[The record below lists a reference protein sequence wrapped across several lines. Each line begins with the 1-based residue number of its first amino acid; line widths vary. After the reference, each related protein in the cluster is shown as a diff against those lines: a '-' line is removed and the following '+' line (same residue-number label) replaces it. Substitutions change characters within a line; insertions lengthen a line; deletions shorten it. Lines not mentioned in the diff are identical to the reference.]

1 MPKFV
6 VDLGSYP
13 LDADQ
18 HKKMAAAIHTAV
30 LGQLAQHPAPA
41 TPMAS
46 VATIHGMLHSDVSAD
61 ISSAHKDLKKA
72 AS

>member
-6 VDLGSYP
+6 VDLGAYA
-13 LDADQ
+13 LDPDQ

-30 LGQLAQHPAPA
+30 LGQLAQHPAGA
-41 TPMAS
+41 PMNS
-46 VATIHGMLHSDVSAD
+46 VATIDGMLHRDVGTDLST
-61 ISSAHKDLKKA
+61 AHADLKKA